1 MKKFLILLSAAA
13 AITFYAP
20 AASNAQGIGVQVAPG
35 VGVQIGEPNRPRY
48 REREYNRDGDRRGFR
63 EREVR
68 SGQHCRTVTI
78 ERDDGTIRRTRR
90 CD

>member
-1 MKKFLILLSAAA
+1 MKKLLILLAAAA

-20 AASNAQGIGVQVAPG
+20 ASSNAQGIGVQLPG
-35 VGVQIGEPNRPRY
+35 VGIQVGEPNRARY
-48 REREYNRDGDRRGFR
+48 RDYDGAYDGRRFR

-68 SGQHCRTVTI
+68 QGQGCRTVTI
-78 ERDDGTIRRTRR
+78 QHDDGTVRRIRR

>member
-1 MKKFLILLSAAA
+1 MKKLLILLSAAA

-20 AASNAQGIGVQVAPG
+20 VASNAQGIGIAVPG
-35 VGVQIGEPNRPRY
+35 VGVRIGEPGRNYTEPR
-48 REREYNRDGDRRGFR
+48 REDRGFR

-68 SGQHCRTVTI
+68 AGQNCRTVTI
-78 ERDDGTIRRTRR
+78 ERDDGTVKRIRR

>member
-1 MKKFLILLSAAA
+1 MKKLVILLSAAA

-20 AASNAQGIGVQVAPG
+20 VGSNAQGIGVQVAPG
-35 VGVQIGEPNRPRY
+35 VGVQIGEPNRARY
-48 REREYNRDGDRRGFR
+48 RDYDRDGYRRGFR

-68 SGQHCRTVTI
+68 SGQNCRTVTI
-78 ERDDGTIRRTRR
+78 ERDNGTVRRIRR